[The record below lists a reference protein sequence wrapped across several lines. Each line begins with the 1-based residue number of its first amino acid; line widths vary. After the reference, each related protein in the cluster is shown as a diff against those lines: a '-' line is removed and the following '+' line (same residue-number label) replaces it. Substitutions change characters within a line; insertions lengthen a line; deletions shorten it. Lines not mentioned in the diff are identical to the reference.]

1 MLMEGKSV
9 EEIMEY
15 MDKNGSTLSA
25 NPFNR
30 KDKNG
35 KKPDDTEVKK
45 ENGNTENTE
54 E

>member
-1 MLMEGKSV
+1 
-9 EEIMEY
+9 
-15 MDKNGSTLSA
+15 MDKNESTLSA

-30 KDKNG
+30 EGKNG